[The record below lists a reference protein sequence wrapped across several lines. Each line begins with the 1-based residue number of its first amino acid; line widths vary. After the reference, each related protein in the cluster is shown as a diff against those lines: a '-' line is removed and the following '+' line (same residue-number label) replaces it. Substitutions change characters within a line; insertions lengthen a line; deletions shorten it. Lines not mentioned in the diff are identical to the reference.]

1 MRKILGLTLLF
12 LFASRNGLTQHGN
25 PALDSLYRLYDKAKT
40 GKEKTK
46 QLYEIGSLEMTFRL
60 SFWDSL
66 RNDARKYGLKEHEA
80 HILNNMGFIH
90 NNKGDIQKAL
100 YYFQQSLKIREQI
113 KDTAGIANSL
123 NNIAFIYETTGE
135 KQKALEQHLRSL
147 KMRRKINDLHGIAI
161 SANNIGT
168 IYHELKQLDKALKYH
183 LESLEI
189 RQKIDDPAG
198 LAYVLNNLAGIY
210 SAQGDH
216 EKALKYY
223 RQSLEIRENLDDPNG
238 IALSLNNMGGVY
250 LELGQLDKAFSY
262 SNKAYLIAKDLG
274 YPETIEEISDNL
286 YKIYSKREQ
295 WKEAF
300 TMLELHKKMR
310 DSLNNDGIKNALLE
324 NELRYKFE
332 KTRAL
337 EQAKQEKKNAVYQ
350 EQLKRQTLMNIS
362 FGIGFLMLVLIA
374 VVIYRSLR
382 NTRKQKLIIE
392 KQKHLVE
399 EKNNEILDSITYA
412 KRIQSAIL
420 PQEKLIKSVFPD
432 SFILYKPKD
441 IVAGDFYWF
450 EVIDDLVFLA
460 AADCTG
466 HGVPGAMVSVV
477 CNNAL
482 NRSVKEFGLKLP
494 GEILDKTREI
504 VISEFSK
511 SDEDVK
517 DGMDISLCALH
528 LKERKLYWT
537 GAHNPLWIIRKGE
550 IIEVKADKQPVG
562 KFSAAKEFTTHEIAL
577 ENGDEIY
584 AFTDG
589 FQDQFGG
596 EKGKKFK
603 ISQMRELF
611 LSLADLSM
619 EMKKELIE
627 AAFES
632 WRGELE
638 QVDDVCVLGA
648 RIN

>member
-1 MRKILGLTLLF
+1 MFKPFVFIIFLL
-12 LFASRNGLTQHGN
+12 LAANGIAGHDDPL
-25 PALDSLYRLYDKAKT
+25 LDSLYRLYNKAKT

-46 QLYEIGSLEMTFRL
+46 QLYEIGSAEMVFRL

-66 RNDARKYGLKEHEA
+66 RLDARKYGLKEHEA
-80 HILNNMGFIH
+80 HIMNNMGFIH
-90 NNKGDIQKAL
+90 NNEGNIQKAL

-123 NNIAFIYETTGE
+123 NNIAFIYESIGE
-135 KQKALEQHLRSL
+135 KQKALEMNLRGL
-147 KMRRKINDLHGIAI
+147 KLRRKINDLQGIAI

-168 IYHELKQLDKALKYH
+168 IYHELQQLDKSLKYH
-183 LESLEI
+183 LESFEI
-189 RQKIDDPAG
+189 RKKIDDPAG
-198 LAYVLNNLAGIY
+198 MAYVLNNLAGVY
-210 SAQGDH
+210 SAQGDQN
-216 EKALKYY
+216 KALQYY
-223 RQSLEIRENLDDPNG
+223 RQSLAIREKLDDPKG
-238 IALSLNNMGGVY
+238 IALSLNNIGGIY
-250 LELGQLDKAFSY
+250 LERGQMDEALSY
-262 SNKAYLIAKDLG
+262 SGKAYAIAKNLG
-274 YPETIEEISDNL
+274 YPETISEISENL
-286 YKIYSKREQ
+286 YQIYSAQQQ
-295 WKEAF
+295 WKDAF
-300 TMLELHKKMR
+300 RMLEIHKKMQ

-324 NELRYKFE
+324 HELRYKFE
-332 KTRAL
+332 KQQAL
-337 EQAKQEKKNAVYQ
+337 DQARQEKKDALYQ
-350 EQLKRQTLMNIS
+350 EKLKRQSLVNIS

-420 PQEKLIKSVFPD
+420 PQEKLIKGVFPD

-450 EVIDDLVFLA
+450 EVIGNLVFLA

-482 NRSVKEFGLKLP
+482 NRSVKEFDLKLP

-517 DGMDISLCALH
+517 DGMDISLCVLNLH
-528 LKERKLYWT
+528 EKKLYWT
-537 GAHNPLWIIRKGE
+537 GAHNPLWIIRKEE
-550 IIEVKADKQPVG
+550 IIEMKADKQPVG
-562 KFSAAKEFTTHEIAL
+562 RFSAAKDFTTHEIELQA
-577 ENGDEIY
+577 GDELY

-596 EKGKKFK
+596 RKGKKFK

-611 LSLADLSM
+611 LSLADLPM
-619 EMKKELIE
+619 EMKKERIE
-627 AAFES
+627 AAFEN

-648 RIN
+648 RV